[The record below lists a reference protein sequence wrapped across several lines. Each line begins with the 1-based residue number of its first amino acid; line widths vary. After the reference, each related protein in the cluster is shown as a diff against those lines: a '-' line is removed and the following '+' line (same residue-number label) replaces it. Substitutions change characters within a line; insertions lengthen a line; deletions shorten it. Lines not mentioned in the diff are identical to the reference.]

1 MADYTAEEEI
11 AREIVVFK
19 TPDGGTFSNDPRWND
34 GRVREAWEEWQAA
47 AGVDT
52 DPEVEEEDDDPED
65 ISYSDWTNDDL
76 RAELSERKLSLDGKK
91 ADMVARLEEDD
102 AKAEV

>member
-19 TPDGGTFSNDPRWND
+19 NPDGGTFSNDPRWND

-47 AGVDT
+47 AEVDT
-52 DPEVEEEDDDPED
+52 EVVEEDDDPED
-65 ISYSDWTNDDL
+65 VSYSDWTNDDL

-91 ADMVARLEEDD
+91 ADMVARLEADD
-102 AKAEV
+102 AQAGV